1 MDDEPVLDSTPSTQP
16 SDHAPTDAPTSIG
29 RRSSSLTERSRRR
42 IEAEKGPRPWPD
54 DRLYNHR
61 SLFLLTLQNPF
72 RQAIIRMIEWEH
84 WDNKVIGVIMCNTIT
99 LAMYDC
105 FDTPQMRMCAP
116 EDLNTPA
123 GPYGYCNK
131 MKTGIAPLPRLRLPS
146 RPQRAPSHLR
156 HDACTGSRPP
166 ILLPKLYLYLH
177 FHRGILWT
185 LTTHG
190 PCYRLVFSDKYFPQ
204 YLGRDAQDIIGKL
217 FSAYFTI
224 EFVIQ
229 VLARGL
235 FWGPKTYLTDTANWL
250 DAFIVAL
257 GLFDFVPQ
265 DGEGGGGFS
274 SLRSLRILRVLRAVK
289 KYPALKELVVLIA
302 KCMAK
307 LIIVVGL
314 CAFLFLVFGILGVQL
329 YKGALAEN
337 ACARCE
343 RFVESGPCQRDVR
356 IPAHG

>member
-1 MDDEPVLDSTPSTQP
+1 MHWFSTPCF
-16 SDHAPTDAPTSIG
+16 APQALSI
-29 RRSSSLTERSRRR
+29 
-42 IEAEKGPRPWPD
+42 
-54 DRLYNHR
+54 Y
-61 SLFLLTLQNPF
+61 LL
-72 RQAIIRMIEWEH
+72 
-84 WDNKVIGVIMCNTIT
+84 
-99 LAMYDC
+99 
-105 FDTPQMRMCAP
+105 
-116 EDLNTPA
+116 
-123 GPYGYCNK
+123 
-131 MKTGIAPLPRLRLPS
+131 S
-146 RPQRAPSHLR
+146 
-156 HDACTGSRPP
+156 
-166 ILLPKLYLYLH
+166 
-177 FHRGILWT
+177 HRGILWT

-190 PCYRLVFSDKYFPQ
+190 PWYRFVFSGKYFPQ

-289 KYPALKELVVLIA
+289 KYPALKELVILIA

-329 YKGALAEN
+329 YKGALPKMPVRAANDLSSLALAN
-337 ACARCE
+337 AC
-343 RFVESGPCQRDVR
+343 SDTSTLLM
-356 IPAHG
+356 

>member
-1 MDDEPVLDSTPSTQP
+1 MHWFSTPCF
-16 SDHAPTDAPTSIG
+16 APQT
-29 RRSSSLTERSRRR
+29 
-42 IEAEKGPRPWPD
+42 
-54 DRLYNHR
+54 
-61 SLFLLTLQNPF
+61 
-72 RQAIIRMIEWEH
+72 
-84 WDNKVIGVIMCNTIT
+84 
-99 LAMYDC
+99 
-105 FDTPQMRMCAP
+105 
-116 EDLNTPA
+116 
-123 GPYGYCNK
+123 
-131 MKTGIAPLPRLRLPS
+131 
-146 RPQRAPSHLR
+146 
-156 HDACTGSRPP
+156 
-166 ILLPKLYLYLH
+166 LYLQS
-177 FHRGILWT
+177 HRGILWT

-190 PCYRLVFSDKYFPQ
+190 PWYRLVFSDKYFPQ

-217 FSAYFTI
+217 FSAYFTN

-229 VLARGL
+229 VIARGL
-235 FWGPKTYLTDTANWL
+235 FWGPKTYLSDTANWF

-343 RFVESGPCQRDVR
+343 RFVESVPCQRDVR
-356 IPAHG
+356 IPAHC